1 MFSPGQVRRLPNGY
15 RDYTPEAEQ
24 RQALVLAG
32 RAAGFGL
39 DDMRTRMHHW
49 STRSDAE
56 RADILRDQL
65 EVLDARI
72 GELDRS
78 RREIAAV
85 LGCSPGTA
93 RTRMHRARAR
103 LREALTRRGV
113 HGPGVDGPGTEPPED
128 GAPPPQSFHPALGSE
143 ESR

>member
-1 MFSPGQVRRLPNGY
+1 MRIGELARRTGLAPSAIRYYEERDMFSPGQVRRLPNGY

-39 DDMRTRMHHW
+39 DDMRTRMQHW
-49 STRSDAE
+49 STMSDAE

-85 LGCSPGTA
+85 LGVLS
-93 RTRMHRARAR
+93 TR
-103 LREALTRRGV
+103 
-113 HGPGVDGPGTEPPED
+113 
-128 GAPPPQSFHPALGSE
+128 LGG
-143 ESR
+143 